1 MFGKFGQQLVAVV
14 CTVLVSTACLVAAVG
29 PATAT
34 GQSVP
39 LAARAFA

>member
-1 MFGKFGQQLVAVV
+1 MFGKFGQHCVAVV
-14 CTVLVSTACLVAAVG
+14 CTLLVSTACLVAAVG
-29 PATAT
+29 PATVA